1 MFKLLKNLKSSNYYY
16 YEDIEELELEEE
28 SAKQTKLDTTVQSV
42 DEMGNRVEALKKQ
55 VELLKKSN
63 SSETEKLKQQ
73 VNTLLKRN
81 EELELNEQTKT
92 QTSEYYQNLESLNS
106 NLEQQLSQ
114 ETSNVINLKSRL
126 TEVENQPKLPIEET
140 QEYQSLANELKTT
153 KEQLVKYI
161 KQHSDQAEKTVIG
174 NQQATTAFKNDL
186 AKFKAELLATKEE
199 SQRFFN
205 DALSGLYKQE
215 PAEKLENK
223 KQP

>member
-28 SAKQTKLDTTVQSV
+28 SAKQSKLDTTVQSV

-92 QTSEYYQNLESLNS
+92 QISEYYQNLESLNS

-199 SQRFFN
+199 SQKFFN

-215 PAEKLENK
+215 SAEKLENK

>member
-28 SAKQTKLDTTVQSV
+28 SAKQSKLDTTVQSV

-92 QTSEYYQNLESLNS
+92 QISEYYQNLESLNS

-114 ETSNVINLKSRL
+114 EKSNVINLKSRL
-126 TEVENQPKLPIEET
+126 TEIENQPKLPIEET

-186 AKFKAELLATKEE
+186 VKFKAELLATKEE

>member
-199 SQRFFN
+199 SQKFFN

-215 PAEKLENK
+215 SAEKLENK

>member
-28 SAKQTKLDTTVQSV
+28 SAKQSKLDTTVQSV

-92 QTSEYYQNLESLNS
+92 QISEYYQNLESLNS

-126 TEVENQPKLPIEET
+126 TEVENQPKLPNEET

-199 SQRFFN
+199 SQKFFN

-215 PAEKLENK
+215 SAEKLENK

>member
-199 SQRFFN
+199 SQKFFN
-205 DALSGLYKQE
+205 DALRGLYKQE
-215 PAEKLENK
+215 SAEKLENK

>member
-73 VNTLLKRN
+73 VNSLLKRN
-81 EELELNEQTKT
+81 EELELNEHTKT

-106 NLEQQLSQ
+106 NLEKQLSQ

-140 QEYQSLANELKTT
+140 QEYQTLADELKTT

-199 SQRFFN
+199 SQKFFN
-205 DALSGLYKQE
+205 DALKGLYKQE
-215 PAEKLENK
+215 SAEKLENK

>member
-174 NQQATTAFKNDL
+174 NQQATIAFKNDL

-199 SQRFFN
+199 SQKFFS

-215 PAEKLENK
+215 SAEKLENK

>member
-28 SAKQTKLDTTVQSV
+28 SAKQSKLDTTVQSV

-92 QTSEYYQNLESLNS
+92 QISEYYQNLESLNS

-199 SQRFFN
+199 SQKFFN

-215 PAEKLENK
+215 SAQKLENK

>member
-92 QTSEYYQNLESLNS
+92 QISEYYQNLESLNS

-199 SQRFFN
+199 SQKFFN

-215 PAEKLENK
+215 SAEKLENK

>member
-114 ETSNVINLKSRL
+114 EKSNVINLKSRL
-126 TEVENQPKLPIEET
+126 TEIENQPKLPIEET

-199 SQRFFN
+199 SQKFFN

-215 PAEKLENK
+215 SAEKLENK

>member
-114 ETSNVINLKSRL
+114 EKSNVINLKSRL
-126 TEVENQPKLPIEET
+126 TEIENQPKLPIEET

>member
-28 SAKQTKLDTTVQSV
+28 SAKQSKLDTTVQSV

-92 QTSEYYQNLESLNS
+92 QISEYYQNLESLNS

-114 ETSNVINLKSRL
+114 EKSNVINLKSRL
-126 TEVENQPKLPIEET
+126 TEIENQPKLPIEET

-199 SQRFFN
+199 SQKFFN

-215 PAEKLENK
+215 SAEKLENK

>member
-81 EELELNEQTKT
+81 EELEINEHTKT
-92 QTSEYYQNLESLNS
+92 QTSEYYRNLETLNS

-126 TEVENQPKLPIEET
+126 TDVENQPKLPIEET
-140 QEYQSLANELKTT
+140 QEYQSLADELKTT

-174 NQQATTAFKNDL
+174 NQQAATAFKNDL
-186 AKFKAELLATKEE
+186 AKFKVELLATKEE
-199 SQRFFN
+199 SQKFFN

-215 PAEKLENK
+215 SAEKLKNK